1 MTQFVKV
8 DLDGK
13 AYTYKWTGSVPLEP
27 GDQVE
32 VPGNVVNTEPSVRR
46 VLRVLN
52 KPDYEV
58 AKIVAILSKV
68 EPATATEKALDQL
81 DRDEARRMRLEPHD
95 WDDMNDDLIG
105 DYEDINHQ
113 QALDEFDAF
122 ENYVAEADATAR
134 QRSTGGMDPSADNL
148 PEDAARM
155 MQKRYVDALPD
166 DLIGDPDEDRQG
178 FLDGD
183 DEF

>member
-46 VLRVLN
+46 VLRVLA

-68 EPATATEKALDQL
+68 ESRP
-81 DRDEARRMRLEPHD
+81 EPHD
-95 WDDMNDDLIG
+95 WDDLIG
-105 DYEDINHQ
+105 D
-113 QALDEFDAF
+113 L
-122 ENYVAEADATAR
+122 
-134 QRSTGGMDPSADNL
+134 
-148 PEDAARM
+148 
-155 MQKRYVDALPD
+155 
-166 DLIGDPDEDRQG
+166 
-178 FLDGD
+178 GD
-183 DEF
+183 DDWGWHSQDDGHATGQS